1 MVIILLMVGSCNQS
15 RGPASEAVL
24 KVSLC
29 QLYKNPTNY
38 EGKRVTV
45 SGTITQLPRG
55 RYLYPTSSCENGY
68 RFVKLDPG
76 ALQSG
81 ALIELESSS
90 TSFPGRNEFEAEISG
105 IFDSNYAED
114 FEAFRFRI
122 VPIEIKQ
129 RSPVKSG
136 RPLGAG

>member
-1 MVIILLMVGSCNQS
+1 MGAVEKQTTFSHRSHRAWKTRQPHASFPQFPQSLLRDQM
-15 RGPASEAVL
+15 RRKKAKL
-24 KVSLC
+24 
-29 QLYKNPTNY
+29 LYCSFQPLLHFQI
-38 EGKRVTV
+38 E
-45 SGTITQLPRG
+45 SA

-122 VPIEIKQ
+122 VPIEIK
-129 RSPVKSG
+129 
-136 RPLGAG
+136 